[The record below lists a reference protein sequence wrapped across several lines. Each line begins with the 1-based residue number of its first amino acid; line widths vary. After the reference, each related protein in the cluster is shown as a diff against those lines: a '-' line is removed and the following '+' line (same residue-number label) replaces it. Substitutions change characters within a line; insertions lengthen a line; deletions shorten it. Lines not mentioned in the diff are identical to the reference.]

1 MFDNAAVRNRQQNSD
16 INLGSRRT
24 KRGDVRES
32 SPSDRCNKFKVLKVL
47 LNALQTR
54 HGHQAHCSLGSRI
67 CCNCR
72 GIGQHTCRKM
82 FDGGPR
88 TGQRRVPRSMA
99 PEIAALPKSGRMPR
113 TMVYVSQLHARSRPY
128 HRAWAQY
135 TELPIIA
142 LPEEQPIDTNET
154 GDPDCPVCFGT
165 HDGRVVRGAQLRKL
179 HSASRHLRLGG
190 RDLTEGYCSGFHR
203 ETLLLGV
210 DYDTVLTTAVIHKEK
225 TNELPDNVFT
235 VGVKRLRYAEVLCQL
250 SFWSAESMSPR
261 SRATWNATFTS
272 GRMSTSMSC
281 CQAARMWSRMFA

>member
-1 MFDNAAVRNRQQNSD
+1 
-16 INLGSRRT
+16 
-24 KRGDVRES
+24 
-32 SPSDRCNKFKVLKVL
+32 
-47 LNALQTR
+47 
-54 HGHQAHCSLGSRI
+54 
-67 CCNCR
+67 
-72 GIGQHTCRKM
+72 M

-261 SRATWNATFTS
+261 SRATWNATFTF
-272 GRMSTSMSC
+272 GCMSTSMSC
-281 CQAARMWSRMFA
+281 CQAARIWSRRFA